1 MALKSILYIVCPNG
15 QGHLK
20 RSLEIAEICIQSN
33 RRLSFSWFL
42 SEKHQSIFRRKA
54 SPILFKNST
63 CTTFANEDGLSITS
77 LSTKEFPQSF
87 GRWFQA
93 LRELIVRDHFDLVL
107 SDNICSPLS
116 LNSHCI
122 LIGSFFWH
130 DVIPINDNN
139 KEVLEQEAVLAQSQK
154 PTMLYLGNMV
164 MEAVRNGTH
173 GIPLPWFTT
182 KYPGPS
188 QIAKKPQVLISA
200 GLSGDNFDLFLEIAK
215 ILSDNPA
222 FDLQVD
228 KKMYDLLGVAGVEL
242 FDFTKLAFSKLSLII
257 CRPGIGIL
265 TDAVCFNIPLLTGC
279 SFTNKEMI
287 HNANRIEQLG
297 IGKKVDLRNFKLLEK
312 EIKVLLEPTGV
323 RLTMVKKL
331 ETQPTGGAQ
340 AAAEFINT
348 RLAN

>member
-1 MALKSILYIVCPNG
+1 
-15 QGHLK
+15 
-20 RSLEIAEICIQSN
+20 
-33 RRLSFSWFL
+33 
-42 SEKHQSIFRRKA
+42 
-54 SPILFKNST
+54 
-63 CTTFANEDGLSITS
+63 
-77 LSTKEFPQSF
+77 
-87 GRWFQA
+87 
-93 LRELIVRDHFDLVL
+93 
-107 SDNICSPLS
+107 
-116 LNSHCI
+116 
-122 LIGSFFWH
+122 
-130 DVIPINDNN
+130 
-139 KEVLEQEAVLAQSQK
+139 
-154 PTMLYLGNMV
+154 MLYLGNMV